1 MFELA
6 TWHYVQNVL
15 KTYVAVQLLS
25 HVQLFATPW
34 TAARQAF
41 LLFTLSQSLSKLTS
55 IELVM
60 PSNHLVLCRLLLLPS
75 ISTSIRVADYIFQR
89 WPQQH
94 IPLPPYA
101 RPTMWSWR
109 CSVERWES
117 TCPPQPARASAV
129 EVMPQGF
136 QGQVR
141 KDHIAST
148 TALGAHKPL
157 EP

>member
-1 MFELA
+1 MA
-6 TWHYVQNVL
+6 IWHYVQNVL
-15 KTYVAVQLLS
+15 KTYVIQLLS

-34 TAARQAF
+34 TAAHQAVLSF
-41 LLFTLSQSLSKLTS
+41 PISQSLSKLMS
-55 IELVM
+55 VELVM
-60 PSNHLVLCRLLLLPS
+60 PSKNLVLCHPLLLLPS
-75 ISTSIRVADYIFQR
+75 IFTSIRVADYIFQR

-94 IPLPPYA
+94 SPLSHYA
-101 RPTMWSWR
+101 LPTMWSWC

-117 TCPPQPARASAV
+117 TCPPQPAWASTV
-129 EVMPQGF
+129 EVMPHGF

-148 TALGAHKPL
+148 SALVAHKPL